1 MYKYED
7 SDRVIECIF
16 KGGEKVIQK
25 KMSSPD
31 AQTLVDAGEAI
42 IYDTHEE
49 LNETVAY
56 SENRRDGYPP
66 IEDQLDQIYHEG
78 IDVWKETIQAVKDA
92 HPKPE

>member
-25 KMSSPD
+25 KMSLSD

-56 SENRRDGYPP
+56 SENRSNNYPP

-78 IDVWKETIQAVKDA
+78 IDAWKVSIKKIKDDN
-92 HPKPE
+92 PKP